1 MAAISKKGYEAMRE
15 TVPMIGYTTLKQET
29 KDIYVEEGV
38 IEAVEEY
45 LIHLKN
51 QPGWTQSDF
60 LCTIDYDEI
69 HLKNVAQLCTKTG
82 RVVGPYSEGFL
93 LTVRGITKK
102 WSFPYYTN
110 FNFPPTKDFI
120 LYIVKRLYEI
130 GLIVLMVVSDQ
141 GPKNVKLFN
150 EAQCLKI
157 SQKSHFTIL
166 VN

>member
-1 MAAISKKGYEAMRE
+1 MVGYSSIKK
-15 TVPMIGYTTLKQET
+15 ET
-29 KDIYVEEGV
+29 KDIFIEPGV
-38 IEAVEEY
+38 IEQIEEL
-45 LIHLKN
+45 LIHIQN
-51 QPGWTQSDF
+51 QPDWTENDRFCS
-60 LCTIDYDEI
+60 IDYDEI
-69 HLKNVAQLCTKTG
+69 TLKNVAQLCTKTG
-82 RVVGPYSEGFL
+82 KVVGPGSEGFL

-110 FNFPPTKDFI
+110 FNFPPTKEFI

-130 GLIVLMVVSDQ
+130 GRIVLMVVSDQ